1 MILLHPT
8 GTSARQ
14 MAALARALPPSWVAS
29 CIDRPG
35 WGQEALPPRSHR
47 AGFYRAQGAW
57 LATSVAGARPPID
70 LFAWSSGGLVAL
82 HAALAAPST
91 FGTLYLYEPP
101 LWSSRD
107 HGDRAQLFRFAMT
120 LLWAA
125 LRLERRAAASFWR
138 MVTARRAGPSGL
150 DRLDPGQRA
159 ELLAV
164 RGPLVRELLAG
175 TGEELAGQL
184 GQVAPRVV
192 VLVGGESGPGARR
205 AAERLAG
212 ASPRTEVRVLD
223 GLDHLGPLVSP
234 GAVAGALG

>member
-14 MAALARALPPSWVAS
+14 MAALAGALSPSGAS

-35 WGQEALPPRSHR
+35 WGQEAPPPPSDR

-57 LATSVAGARPPID
+57 LAASVGGGRPPVD
-70 LFAWSSGGLVAL
+70 LFGWSSGGLVAL
-82 HAALAAPST
+82 HAALVAPSA

-107 HGDRAQLFRFAMT
+107 HGDRAQLFRFATT
-120 LLWAA
+120 LLWGA
-125 LRLERRAAASFWR
+125 LRAERRAAASFWR
-138 MVTARRAGPSGL
+138 MVTPRRTGPSGF
-150 DRLDPGQRA
+150 DRLAPSQRA

-175 TGEELAGQL
+175 TGEELAGTL
-184 GQVAPRVV
+184 GQLAPRVV
-192 VLVGGESGPGARR
+192 VLVGGDSGPGARR

-212 ASPRTEVRVLD
+212 ASPRAEVRVLE

-234 GAVAGALG
+234 AAVAGALG